1 MFHYNMIL
9 GSPHLDVSH
18 GWNGIVVGLERDL
31 GHPLS
36 LDHLESVEVG
46 EELVVRLEV
55 GGQPHRDLRVVEVP
69 DVDVVVDL
77 DSGSVRACKES
88 KRLLGGQDEKGQG
101 VYSPSDD
108 RTRLT

>member
-77 DSGSVRACKES
+77 DSGSVGTCKKIEALVRQTS
-88 KRLLGGQDEKGQG
+88 EGSRSLFTFG
-101 VYSPSDD
+101 
-108 RTRLT
+108 

>member
-1 MFHYNMIL
+1 MYYCSTIS
-9 GSPHLDVSH
+9 GSAHLDVCH

-77 DSGSVRACKES
+77 DSGSVGTCKKIEEFVRWTS
-88 KRLLGGQDEKGQG
+88 EGSRSLIAIG
-101 VYSPSDD
+101 
-108 RTRLT
+108 